1 MYLYV
6 LKGDEYTIIVCKLV
20 ILVFYFFFLS
30 LFCFKQMSLFKKLY
44 SNSSAHDFILS
55 FHSLRRWSSCDLW
68 RI

>member
-6 LKGDEYTIIVCKLV
+6 LKGNEYALIVCKLV

-44 SNSSAHDFILS
+44 SNIICARFYLILS
-55 FHSLRRWSSCDLW
+55 FPKKME
-68 RI
+68 

>member
-6 LKGDEYTIIVCKLV
+6 LKGDEYTLIVCKLV

-44 SNSSAHDFILS
+44 SNIICARFFIP
-55 FHSLRRWSSCDLW
+55 
-68 RI
+68 